1 MHICILKPPTSIMDL
16 APHQRANNLKK
27 DVQTAIILDPNH
39 RKRETKIKIEKGQK
53 PAMTFKQYVDV
64 SSKRRQL

>member
-1 MHICILKPPTSIMDL
+1 MHIYILKLSTSKMDL
-16 APHQRANNLKK
+16 VPHERANNLNK
-27 DVQTAIILDPNH
+27 DSQTAIILDPNH
-39 RKRETKIKIEKGQK
+39 RKREARIKIEKGQK